1 MYLRLL
7 ATGFS
12 KRESVH
18 VPRVL
23 KFMVIRK
30 EWDILRNSMHNH
42 LFKISIIRQSL
53 RSSLAKRN
61 TQEREKELYV

>member
-23 KFMVIRK
+23 KLMVIRK
-30 EWDILRNSMHNH
+30 ECDILRNSMHNH

-53 RSSLAKRN
+53 RSSLAKN